1 MALTRPDHRPETYRG
16 SALYEGLVTHHRLRP
31 RQHRLRYRVVS
42 FLFDLDEIDSLS
54 DRLKLF
60 SRNRFNLFSFHDRDF
75 GCGDVKGEGGN
86 IRTRITQML
95 RENDL
100 ADCAARVDVLC
111 YPRILGFVFNPLSV
125 YFCYR
130 ENGELGAIL
139 HDVSNTFGDRH
150 GYLIPVTPGSQD
162 AKGIVHQQCAKEF
175 YVSPFIG
182 MKADYRFR
190 IKPPQ
195 NRVAVSID
203 ESDDDGL
210 FFNAAFAGERTKLT
224 DRNLLAVFM
233 RYPLMTLKVVAGIH
247 WEALHLWRK
256 GFTFHKRPSPPQNR
270 ITLIVPSPSVVLD
283 AGKR

>member
-1 MALTRPDHRPETYRG
+1 MTVTGAKQGG
-16 SALYEGLVTHHRLRP
+16 SALYEGVVTHHRLRP

-42 FLFDLDEIDSLS
+42 FLFDLDEIDHLS
-54 DRLKLF
+54 ARLKLF

-75 GCGDVKGEGGN
+75 GGDGTGAN
-86 IRTRITQML
+86 IRARITQML
-95 RENDL
+95 VENNL
-100 ADCAARVDVLC
+100 ADCAARVDLLC

-130 ENGELGAIL
+130 KNGDLGAIL

-150 GYLIPVTPGSQD
+150 GYLIPVTSGCHD
-162 AKGIVHQQCAKEF
+162 TKGIVHQKCAKEF

-195 NRVAVSID
+195 DRVAVSIA

-210 FFNAAFAGERTKLT
+210 FLNAAFAGDRRALS
-224 DRNLLAVFM
+224 DRNLFSAFI

-256 GFTFHKRPSPPQNR
+256 GFTFYKRPTPPQHR
-270 ITLIVPSPSVVLD
+270 ITFITPGPSVVPD

>member
-1 MALTRPDHRPETYRG
+1 M
-16 SALYEGLVTHHRLRP
+16 YEGVVTHHRLRP

-42 FLFDLDEIDSLS
+42 FLFDLDEIDGLS
-54 DRLKLF
+54 ARLKLF

-75 GCGDVKGEGGN
+75 GSVDRDGSDESGGT

-100 ADCAARVDVLC
+100 ADCATKIVVLC

-130 ENGELGAIL
+130 KNGELGAIL
-139 HDVSNTFGDRH
+139 HDVSNTFGERH
-150 GYLIPVTPGSQD
+150 GYLIPVSSDCRD
-162 AKGIVHQQCAKEF
+162 AKGIVHQKCAKEL

-195 NRVAVSID
+195 DRVAVSIA
-203 ESDDDGL
+203 ESDADGL
-210 FFNAAFAGERTKLT
+210 FLNAAFTGDRTKLT
-224 DRNLLAVFM
+224 DRNLLSVFM

-256 GFTFHKRPSPPQNR
+256 GFTFHKRPTPPLHR
-270 ITLIVPSPSVVLD
+270 ITFITPGPSIVPD